1 MCCAIYS
8 VYTKVVQNKAL
19 CAQLHEIVQYCN
31 DILTR
36 QKSSSLLST
45 STSSSLT
52 QETFQ
57 SLHEALSL
65 AKAYQEKYTKKKV
78 GRSIIRAWNVNDDRS
93 KFEDIKEKIDRCIDR
108 LPIVQIMDQDER
120 HALAEKRRISEFT
133 ELKRVINISVEEIL
147 N

>member
-1 MCCAIYS
+1 MLGIKDCIDMCCAIYS

-31 DILTR
+31 DILTI

-78 GRSIIRAWNVNDDRS
+78 S
-93 KFEDIKEKIDRCIDR
+93 FIDTKLC
-108 LPIVQIMDQDER
+108 L
-120 HALAEKRRISEFT
+120 
-133 ELKRVINISVEEIL
+133 
-147 N
+147 